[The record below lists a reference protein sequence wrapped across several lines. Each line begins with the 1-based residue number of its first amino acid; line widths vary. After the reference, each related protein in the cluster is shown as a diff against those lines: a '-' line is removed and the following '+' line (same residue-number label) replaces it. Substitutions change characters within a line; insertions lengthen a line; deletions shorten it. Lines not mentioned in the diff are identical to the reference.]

1 MFIGEIEEVGVIEPV
16 VVPESR
22 PAEAPGEPVTAA
34 PGRIEEPVP
43 AG

>member
-16 VVPESR
+16 VAPESR
-22 PAEAPGEPVTAA
+22 PVDPLAEPVTET
-34 PGRIEEPVP
+34 PSRFEEPVP